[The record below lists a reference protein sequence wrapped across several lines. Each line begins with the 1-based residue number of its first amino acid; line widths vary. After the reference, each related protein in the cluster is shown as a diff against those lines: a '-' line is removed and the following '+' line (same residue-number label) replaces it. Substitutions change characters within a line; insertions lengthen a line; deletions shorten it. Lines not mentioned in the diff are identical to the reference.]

1 MCVAS
6 VCVTLAMAATSVA
19 VTTWPATTPRTA
31 SVEVRIKIL
40 EETPFAHFVPSSENE
55 LIS

>member
-1 MCVAS
+1 MCAAS

-19 VTTWPATTPRTA
+19 VTTWPVTTLRMA

-40 EETPFAHFVPSSENE
+40 AETSCTFVFSLEK
-55 LIS
+55 